1 MPSDR
6 VSAARRAAILTRH
19 RPADDPELIDAKRDH
34 AVLAIEDFVSRVVAS
49 APPLRPEQIERL
61 RGLIPAVTA
70 DVAA

>member
-1 MPSDR
+1 MSELR
-6 VSAARRAAILTRH
+6 CIASRKAILTRH
-19 RPADDPELIDAKRDH
+19 RPADDPELIKVSQDH
-34 AVLAIEDFVSRVVAS
+34 AVMAIEEYVSRVVSS